1 MVTGET
7 NATIGEAGPEA
18 VVPLDDFYR
27 KLDALQ
33 SEMTGVKDAI
43 MSLQLTTKITNRD
56 LNVILTPN
64 KA

>member
-1 MVTGET
+1 MVGEGG
-7 NATIGEAGPEA
+7 AEA
-18 VVPLDDFYR
+18 VVPLDDFNR
-27 KLDALQ
+27 RLDSLK

-56 LNVILTPN
+56 LNVILTPT